1 MRENDPWDAMAKN
14 PPKERTL
21 SPDELD
27 IAPPGILFGAFQGK
41 MEFCQNQFCPNNH
54 YIAVMAFRGTGACSD
69 DCRKA
74 IGQGPPE
81 VDARH

>member
-1 MRENDPWDAMAKN
+1 MRENDPWDAMINNSSK
-14 PPKERTL
+14 PRMLT
-21 SPDELD
+21 PDELNIPAGYLFEA
-27 IAPPGILFGAFQGK
+27 IAGK
-41 MEFCQNQFCPNNH
+41 MEFCQNPVCPNNH
-54 YIAVMAFRGTGACSD
+54 FIGVMAFRGTGVCSD